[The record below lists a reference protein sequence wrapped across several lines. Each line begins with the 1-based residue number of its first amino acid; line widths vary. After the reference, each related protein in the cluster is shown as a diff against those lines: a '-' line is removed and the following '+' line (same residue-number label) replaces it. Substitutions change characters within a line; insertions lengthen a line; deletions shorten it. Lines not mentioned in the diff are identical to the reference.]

1 MKNKEG
7 ISETGKKGERGKK
20 KKDFF
25 LQMFDLWIKFLI
37 MN

>member
-7 ISETGKKGERGKK
+7 ISETGKGERGKK
-20 KKDFF
+20 KEDFF
-25 LQMFDLWIKFLI
+25 LQMFDLWIKFLM